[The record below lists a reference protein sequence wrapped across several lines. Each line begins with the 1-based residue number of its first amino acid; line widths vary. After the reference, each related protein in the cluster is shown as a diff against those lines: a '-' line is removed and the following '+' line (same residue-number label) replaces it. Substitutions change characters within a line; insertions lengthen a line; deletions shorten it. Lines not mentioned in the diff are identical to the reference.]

1 MMSFPS
7 TIGALNQLPP
17 PEKRETYAKIV
28 PPELLEMYQI
38 QPDLRDQDG
47 NDLFELVCQ
56 PGSADAELALYHQA
70 GASDPVLFGH
80 ISDSITGQLH
90 ILLYGMNDVESPRFN
105 VDRLPD
111 GTKTGFGTD
120 HRNLQAEEE
129 AFKAGLAPGQ
139 IYRGPHLF
147 KETLRQFE
155 SFVACMGQ
163 DLFFVEP
170 LFYHV
175 AIIFERYHFHYQSG
189 KRLMKRI
196 NDGFS
201 ADGDLLPLL
210 DGSSIFRQPGAEKQI
225 RLRSWAIHDNI
236 LGEPFSNVTMYKYIE
251 QDVKPCQEY
260 PLPW

>member
-1 MMSFPS
+1 MSFPS
-7 TIGALNQLPP
+7 SIASLNQLPDD
-17 PEKRETYAKIV
+17 EKREIYAKIV
-28 PPELLEMYQI
+28 PPELLDLYQI
-38 QPDLRDQDG
+38 PADLRDENG
-47 NDLFELVCQ
+47 ADLFKLICP
-56 PGSADAELALYHQA
+56 PGSTNAELALYHKTDET
-70 GASDPVLFGH
+70 DPVLFGH
-80 ISDSITGQLH
+80 IADSINGQLH

-120 HRNLQAEEE
+120 HRNLEAEEK
-129 AFKAGLAPGQ
+129 AFMAGLAPGQ

-163 DLFFVEP
+163 ELFFVEP

-196 NDGFS
+196 NEGFS
-201 ADGDLLPLL
+201 DGGDLLPLL

-236 LGEPFSNVTMYKYIE
+236 LGEPFSNVTMFKYID
-251 QDVKPCQEY
+251 QDIKPCEEY

>member
-1 MMSFPS
+1 MSIPS
-7 TIGALNQLPP
+7 TIASLNQLPAA
-17 PEKRETYAKIV
+17 EKREIYSKIV
-28 PPELLEMYQI
+28 PPELLDMFQI
-38 QPDLRDQDG
+38 QPDLKDQDG
-47 NDLFELVCQ
+47 ADLFELNCP
-56 PGSADAELALYHQA
+56 PGASDAELALFNRT

-80 ISDSITGQLH
+80 IADSIHGQLH
-90 ILLYGMNDVESPRFN
+90 ILLYGMNDVATPRYH

-111 GTKTGFGTD
+111 GTKTGFGTE
-120 HRNLQAEEE
+120 HRNLEAEEN

-196 NDGFS
+196 DEGFS
-201 ADGDLLPLL
+201 TGGDLLPLL
-210 DGSSIFRQPGAEKQI
+210 DGSTIFRQPGAESQI

-236 LGEPFSNVTMYKYIE
+236 LGEPFSGVTMYKYVGP
-251 QDVKPCQEY
+251 DVIPCKDY